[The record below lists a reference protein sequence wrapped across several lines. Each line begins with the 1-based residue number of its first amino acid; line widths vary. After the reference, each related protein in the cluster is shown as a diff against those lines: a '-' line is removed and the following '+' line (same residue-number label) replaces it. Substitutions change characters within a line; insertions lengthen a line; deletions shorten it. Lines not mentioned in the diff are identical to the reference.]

1 MKSGFLYSHFRGM
14 NMKSNISKHPCTN
27 KCTDFKEEQ
36 CKTCLVPESA
46 VTTTLNQKYIK
57 GDVVAYMNHIEF
69 DDLRT
74 VEAYQPENH
83 YWLDNGQL
91 VYESWIR
98 SATVAELDAK
108 RRLSESELAMA
119 EVS

>member
-1 MKSGFLYSHFRGM
+1 
-14 NMKSNISKHPCTN
+14 MKSNISKHPCAN

-36 CKTCLVPESA
+36 CTTCLVPENAQIA
-46 VTTTLNQKYIK
+46 VSKTVNQKFIK

-74 VEAYQPENH
+74 VEAYQPVDH

-98 SATVAELDAK
+98 TATVAELDAN
-108 RRLSESELAMA
+108 RRLSEPELAMA

>member
-1 MKSGFLYSHFRGM
+1 
-14 NMKSNISKHPCTN
+14 MKSNISKHPCAN

-36 CKTCLVPESA
+36 CKTCLVPESTQSA
-46 VTTTLNQKYIK
+46 VTATFNQKYIK
-57 GDVVAYMNHIEF
+57 GDVVVYMNHIEF

-83 YWLDNGQL
+83 YWLDNGRC

-98 SATVAELDAK
+98 TATVAELDAK